1 MKKALWI
8 VVAVVVVIVLVVIAI
23 PLFLNVNQF
32 RPDVETKLTTALGR
46 KVTIGNLGLSLFA
59 GELTAD
65 NIAIADDPAFSTSPF
80 IQAKSLKVGVEM
92 QPLIFNRVLRIRSIT
107 LKQPQVDLLHSAAGA
122 WNFSSL
128 GKASGSTAPT
138 QKSEP
143 ATTPKPGAGKAP
155 PPAPAAG
162 SSATPDL
169 TIQKLNVVDGR
180 VTVGSPNQHKTT
192 YEAVNL
198 TANNISYTSA
208 FPFSLQAKTP
218 AGGQLNLQGTAGPVN
233 QEDTSLTPL
242 SAKVVIKSL
251 DLASTGFIP
260 PDAGLAGHMDF
271 DGTVRSDGRSAVSDG
286 TATLTKFKLVKNGSL
301 ADGPVAVD
309 YASTYNLKEQAGQLT
324 KGLIHLGKSAV
335 ALRGNYDLKPVSPLL
350 HMNVDAAS
358 VPVQDIES
366 VLPALGVVLPSGSK
380 LESGTAA
387 THLALEGPADR
398 LVTTGSVNLTN
409 AKLAG
414 FNLASKLS
422 ALSAFTGMKGG
433 GADTVIQ
440 LLSTNIRVAPE
451 GIRSDNLQ
459 LIVPDMGTVTGAG
472 TIAPDNTLNFH
483 MLAKLSNAGAVGGVM
498 QLAGLKGGAKNGIPF
513 MIQGTTSNPRFVP
526 DVSGMLQPGAL
537 SSAAGGIL
545 GKGKGGNLN
554 QQNLGGVLGGLLG
567 KKKK

>member
-1 MKKALWI
+1 MKKSLWI

-32 RPDVETKLTTALGR
+32 RPDVESKLTTALGR

-59 GELTAD
+59 GELSAD

-80 IQAKSLKVGVEM
+80 IQAKSLQVGVEL

-107 LKQPQVDLLHSAAGA
+107 LKQPQVDLLHSAAGS

-128 GKASGSTAPT
+128 GKTTGSTAPA
-138 QKSEP
+138 QKTEP
-143 ATTPKPGAGKAP
+143 AATSKPAAGKAQT
-155 PPAPAAG
+155 APAGG
-162 SSATPDL
+162 SSAAPDL

-180 VTVGSPNQHKTT
+180 VTVGSPNQRKTT

-198 TANNISYTSA
+198 TASNVSYTSA

-218 AGGQLNLQGTAGPVN
+218 AGGQLSLQGKAGPVN

-242 SAKVVIKSL
+242 SAKVGIKSL

-260 PDAGLAGHMDF
+260 PDAGLAGHLDF

-286 TATLTKFKLVKNGSL
+286 AAKLTKFKLVKNGSL

-309 YASTYNLKEQAGQLT
+309 YASNYNLKEQAGQLT
-324 KGLIHLGKSAV
+324 KGLIHLWKSAV
-335 ALRGNYDLKPVSPLL
+335 ALRGNYDLKPASPLL
-350 HMNVDAAS
+350 HMNVDAAN

-451 GIRSDNLQ
+451 GVRADNLQ
-459 LIVPDMGTVTGAG
+459 LIVPELGTVTGAG
-472 TIAPDNTLNFH
+472 TIAPDNALNFH

-498 QLAGLKGGAKNGIPF
+498 QLAGLKGGTKNGIPF

-526 DVSGMLQPGAL
+526 DVGGMLQPGAL

-545 GKGKGGNLN
+545 GKGKAGNVN

-567 KKKK
+567 KQKK